1 MEKKLQQYKK
11 EMTDLESSLAAIN
24 TSLTNLKQSVSQDI
38 TKTDNLET
46 AFTNIK
52 SQLSAAESNIKSY
65 AKDSEVQKLKD
76 TINKMTA
83 TKSLENLESKLESM
97 YAHSKTIDLCMGEVK
112 SKGDDMEKEL
122 KTVNIKLEKLKDIQA
137 VTDELKSLENKVC
150 DCMFKVIILY
160 NLLVL
165 VCLFGKNA

>member
-1 MEKKLQQYKK
+1 
-11 EMTDLESSLAAIN
+11 MTDLESSLAAIN

-38 TKTDNLET
+38 TRTDNLET

-52 SQLSAAESNIKSY
+52 SQLSAAESNINSY

-122 KTVNIKLEKLKDIQA
+122 KTMNIKLEKLKDIQA

-150 DCMFKVIILY
+150 D
-160 NLLVL
+160 
-165 VCLFGKNA
+165 

>member
-24 TSLTNLKQSVSQDI
+24 TSLTNIKQSVSQDI
-38 TKTDNLET
+38 TRTDNLET

-122 KTVNIKLEKLKDIQA
+122 KTMNIKLEKLKDIQA

-150 DCMFKVIILY
+150 D
-160 NLLVL
+160 
-165 VCLFGKNA
+165 